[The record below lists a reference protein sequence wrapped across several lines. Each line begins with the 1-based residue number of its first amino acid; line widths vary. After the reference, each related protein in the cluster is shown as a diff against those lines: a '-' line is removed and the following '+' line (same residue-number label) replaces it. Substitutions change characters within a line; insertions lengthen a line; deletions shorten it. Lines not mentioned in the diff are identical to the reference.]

1 MEPEVNGAANT
12 PDDEY
17 ESVIMA
23 GADPGSAAGKLL
35 NLFLTAR
42 FARRNQDLI
51 FMTSFRNIRAM
62 YGSDVQLAEGWS
74 RAFVNMTSPKI
85 QTAYAIICDILMP
98 AGRDVWT
105 IDPTPEPFLPDFAEY
120 LAEQNAQQE
129 VEADFETFKNQIF
142 LESQRRSQNLR
153 QKVADGCAETGF
165 KSIMHDMVYDL
176 AAFGTGVVFGPFVEK
191 RSVKRRGKR
200 QGKTYNYPK
209 FEHVS
214 VFDTYPDPGARSVE
228 DALYVCRRR
237 VVNKAW
243 LSAIREA
250 GGFNRTVIDD
260 ILNRTPDGNWTPE
273 PWETDMIITNNN
285 NQMYTYRHRFVVYD
299 FWIRKTGK
307 EMMEYGCTEEEVD
320 QNDLNKVYTS
330 NIMVCGGQVI
340 RAVISEFH
348 EDRLPVYMPHCRK
361 NMHNM
366 WGTGFAELMFD
377 SQAAASACERA
388 ANDTMA
394 SIARPQ
400 TVVDTSRVKMGTDA
414 MRPHPGKLW
423 FVNNSVGGAQ
433 KPVDIFYPPN
443 ILREVLERQHAAKLW
458 ADEET
463 GVPSFLS
470 GNNADGTHNRTLGGA
485 ELQWNNAT
493 NPFKTVISNIEE
505 KFIIP
510 AIEKMADYY
519 LTYEFSDEIDA
530 DYKIVSNGVQG
541 LVAKMAR
548 VTGMMELLKAV
559 GNNDYWQSRINSKRV
574 GEIIEDA
581 YSLAGEQIFL
591 NEVEANAKLKAMQEQ
606 KAQQEPSEK
615 PAIPLRDAKLKVLSE
630 TDKGTP
636 MYPIILED
644 VIEELGML
652 QGKPATAAA
661 LNIMRE
667 ESLTAHRQF
676 VSPNDSSALAMDV
689 NPDGSGQDLPDAKHG
704 MSAPTGP
711 GWSIG
716 QPGQI
721 SAGGNPQTA
730 PQVVD
735 GNIVQAPLPLGVRS
749 LGTPKAES
757 LVQHPERYSAE
768 IPPGYATN
776 QADVGGSG
784 IPGPLSGNI

>member
-23 GADPGSAAGKLL
+23 GADPSSAAGKLL

-51 FMTSFRNIRAM
+51 FMTAFRNIRAM

-129 VEADFETFKNQIF
+129 VEADFDTFKNQIF

-243 LSAIREA
+243 LSVIRDA

-458 ADEET
+458 SDEET

-559 GNNDYWQSRINSKRV
+559 GNNEYWQARINNKRV

-581 YSLAGEQIFL
+581 YSLSGDQIFL
-591 NEVEANAKLKAMQEQ
+591 NDVEADAKLKAMQDQ
-606 KAQQEPSEK
+606 KNQQPPVTK
-615 PAIPLRDAKLKVLSE
+615 PEIPLRDAKLKVLSE

-636 MYPIILED
+636 MYPIVLED

-652 QGKPATAAA
+652 QNKPATAAA

-676 VSPNDSSALAMDV
+676 VSQPDSSALAMDV

-704 MSAPTGP
+704 MGAPTGSAWQP
-711 GWSIG
+711 G
-716 QPGQI
+716 QPGQVM
-721 SAGGNPQTA
+721 AGGQQQTA
-730 PQVVD
+730 PQMVD
-735 GNIVQAPLPLGVRS
+735 GNIIQAPLPLGVAS
-749 LGTPKAES
+749 NHTPGANA
-757 LVQHPERYSAE
+757 LVEHPERYSSS
-768 IPPGYATN
+768 IPPGIATN
-776 QADVGGSG
+776 PADVGGAG
-784 IPGPLSGNI
+784 LPGPIGKF